1 VFDFQEVPV
10 TRFALCL
17 VAVTASL
24 GLAAQEKPSLA
35 YSPCEVQ
42 IGASLVSYD
51 PQTVT
56 GPNGSADFTPKG
68 LGMAPSLKVSVDMVP
83 FKIGPLDASVLFS
96 AGWRFAND
104 VPLEWDGANVPLDL
118 QHKSQMSLGALL
130 KVNFNK
136 NLDFGVGL
144 DERQDWMLAG
154 GLAGTDSQESVWRP
168 WLRAQARYLFDRGAG
183 LTPFVGAEF
192 AFALAP
198 VEVNPINYHRDYVI
212 NTGWELLGPIY
223 GPSPSPESLA
233 RGHMP
238 LWDLAVVVGVRF
250 GRHCD

>member
-17 VAVTASL
+17 VAVTASF
-24 GLAAQEKPSLA
+24 GLAAQEKPRLA

-42 IGASLVSYD
+42 IGASMVSYD
-51 PQTVT
+51 PQNVV

-68 LGMAPSLKVSVDMVP
+68 LGMAPAFKVSVDMVP

-96 AGWRFAND
+96 ASWRFAND
-104 VPLEWDGANVPLDL
+104 VPLERDGANVPLDL

-130 KVNFNK
+130 KVNLNK
-136 NLDFGVGL
+136 NVDVGVGL
-144 DERQDWMLAG
+144 DERQDWMLANG
-154 GLAGTDSQESVWRP
+154 IAGTDSDDNVWRP

-183 LTPFVGAEF
+183 ITPFVGVEF

-198 VEVNPINYHRDYVI
+198 VEVVPSNYYRDYVI
-212 NTGWELLGPIY
+212 NTGRDPLGPIA
-223 GPSPSPESLA
+223 GAAPSPESLA

-238 LWDLAVVVGVRF
+238 LWDLAVVAGVRF
-250 GRHCD
+250 GRRCD